1 MRAAVLSLMF
11 SLGLVHVAAPAEAGV
26 IERAC
31 LASERGAGQRA
42 LCGCIQRA
50 ADRTLSASDQRTAA
64 RFFRDPDR
72 AQQVRMSSRQ
82 SDRAFWDRYR
92 SFGYYAEVSCA
103 PPS

>member
-1 MRAAVLSLMF
+1 MRAAILSLVLSL
-11 SLGLVHVAAPAEAGV
+11 GLIAVSAPAEASV

-31 LASERGAGQRA
+31 LSSERGSGNRA

-50 ADRTLSASDQRTAA
+50 ADRTLTARDQRTAA
-64 RFFRDPDR
+64 RFFSDPDR

-82 SDRAFWDRYR
+82 SDREFWARYR

-103 PPS
+103 PRS